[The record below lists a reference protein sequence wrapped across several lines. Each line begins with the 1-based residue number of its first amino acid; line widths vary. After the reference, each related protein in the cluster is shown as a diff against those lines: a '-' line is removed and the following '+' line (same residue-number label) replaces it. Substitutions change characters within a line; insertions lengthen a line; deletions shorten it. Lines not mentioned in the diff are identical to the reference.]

1 MCVCNNNGVVSSVNV
16 RQGMQQDLFLCAWCK
31 PLDRLRGT
39 QGICPRHYQEVFE
52 KAKADFDRACP
63 EKTEAGRA

>member
-1 MCVCNNNGVVSSVNV
+1 
-16 RQGMQQDLFLCAWCK
+16 MQQDLFLCAWCK

-39 QGICPRHYQEVFE
+39 HGICPRHYQEVFE